1 MLDIEKPELLNVI
14 EGPSALSGSFTMRPS
29 AALVFK
35 RSGETVYRFGDR
47 SLRLVKGEVLYIPQ
61 GASYSYG
68 KTSGGE
74 SHYVLINF
82 TAEAAPKEPKK
93 YRTDDSWEFDRFCL
107 ELSRLSLLDT
117 PLERYRALALFYQA
131 LEVICESQKNA
142 AAGGGRIIA
151 PAVAYLQE
159 NLYRPE
165 LRIGQLHTFCGV
177 SDTYFRKLF
186 IARFG
191 VGPKQYV
198 QQLRLRRA
206 RDILSQGE
214 YSSISQVARQ
224 VGFEDPL
231 YFSKQFRRT
240 YGIVPTAV
248 RR

>member
-14 EGPSALSGSFTMRPS
+14 EGPSALSGSFTKRPS
-29 AALVFK
+29 AAIVFK
-35 RSGETVYRFGDR
+35 ISGESVYRFGGR
-47 SLRLVKGEVLYIPQ
+47 SLRLSKGEVLYIPQ
-61 GASYSYG
+61 DASYSYG
-68 KTSGGE
+68 KISSGE
-74 SHYVLINF
+74 SRYALINF
-82 TAEAAPKEPKK
+82 TAASAPKEPKK
-93 YRTDDSWEFDRFCL
+93 YRPDDSWDFDRFCL
-107 ELSRLSLLDT
+107 ELCRLSLLDT
-117 PLERYRALALFYQA
+117 LPEQYRAMTLFYQA
-131 LEVICESQKNA
+131 LEAICRKNTAAGSDRILMPAVTCLQKN
-142 AAGGGRIIA
+142 
-151 PAVAYLQE
+151 
-159 NLYRPE
+159 LYNAD
-165 LRIGQLHTFCGV
+165 LRISQLHTLCGV

-231 YFSKQFRRT
+231 YFSKQFHRT
-240 YGIVPTAV
+240 YGIPPTAV

>member
-14 EGPSALSGSFTMRPS
+14 EGPSALSGSFTVRPS

-35 RSGETVYRFGDR
+35 LSGESVYRFCER
-47 SLRLVKGEVLYIPQ
+47 SLRLSKGEVLYIPQ

-68 KTSGGE
+68 KISSGE
-74 SHYVLINF
+74 SRYALINF
-82 TAEAAPKEPKK
+82 TAEAAPTQPQK
-93 YRTDDSWEFDRFCL
+93 YRPDDSWDFDRFCL
-107 ELSRLSLLDT
+107 ELCRLSLLDT
-117 PLERYRALALFYQA
+117 LPEQYRAMALFYQA
-131 LEVICESQKNA
+131 LEAVSRKNV
-142 AAGGGRIIA
+142 AAGSDRILA

-165 LRIGQLHTFCGV
+165 LRIGHLHTLCGV

-191 VGPKQYV
+191 AGPKQYV

-214 YSSISQVARQ
+214 YGSISQVARQ

-231 YFSKQFRRT
+231 YFSKQFHKA
-240 YGIVPTAV
+240 YGVSPTAV
-248 RR
+248 RK